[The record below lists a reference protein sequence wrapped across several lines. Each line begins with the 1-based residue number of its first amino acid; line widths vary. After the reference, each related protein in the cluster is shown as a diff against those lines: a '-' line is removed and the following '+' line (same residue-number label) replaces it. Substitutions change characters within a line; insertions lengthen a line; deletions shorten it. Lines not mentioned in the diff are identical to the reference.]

1 MFKFKWDSGM
11 SLVEILASIVILGI
25 VIVSFMSI
33 FSQSALHNKST
44 DQIINGSNYA
54 SELMENFVLMSHKGS
69 PLESVHNFLVNEKH
83 FRKISKLHFLG
94 ETSEEKIDVEF
105 ILENPAGYENYKVT
119 RVIIQTVNDNTG
131 TKNTIAES
139 LLYWRSDNE

>member
-1 MFKFKWDSGM
+1 MFRFKWDSGM
-11 SLVEILASIVILGI
+11 TLIEILASIVILGI

-33 FSQSALHNKST
+33 FGQSALQNKT
-44 DQIINGSNYA
+44 TEQIIHGSNYA

-69 PLESVHNFLVNEKH
+69 SLESVDNFLVNEKH
-83 FRKISKLHFLG
+83 FRKVSKLHFLG
-94 ETSEEKIDVEF
+94 ESSEEKIDVEF

-131 TKNTIAES
+131 NKNTIAES
-139 LLYWRSDNE
+139 LLYWRLNND